1 MKFSLI
7 NRRIH
12 MYLGLALAPWMLMYA
27 VSSIMLN
34 HRDFF
39 DAPYRNTSPWL
50 KDSEEKYQGNFSPDA
65 KPKSIAAQILAHL
78 DLKGPHNVRHNI
90 DNKTLMI
97 HRSSFIT
104 PRRITYNL
112 ANKKLLVERHKFRFS
127 LILRRLH
134 FRRGYQQKYILSDL
148 WALSVDIVILA
159 MFLWIVSGLYMWYT
173 IKTTRRWGII
183 CITAGMAIFIIL
195 ICIL

>member
-7 NRRIH
+7 NSRIH
-12 MYLGLALAPWMLMYA
+12 LYLGLALAPWMLMYA
-27 VSSIMLN
+27 VSSIIMN

-50 KDSEEKYQGNFSPDA
+50 KESVEKYQVDFSPDA
-65 KPKSIAAQILAHL
+65 DPKSIAAQILVHL
-78 DLKGPHNVRHNI
+78 DLEGPHNVRHNI
-90 DNKTLMI
+90 DNKTLTI
-97 HRSSFIT
+97 HRNSFIT

-112 ANKKLLVERHKFRFS
+112 SNKKLLVERHMFRLS
-127 LILRRLH
+127 VLLRQLH
-134 FRRGYQQKYILSDL
+134 VRRGYQQKYFLSDY
-148 WALSVDIVILA
+148 WALSVDIAILA
-159 MFLWIVSGLYMWYT
+159 MFLWVVSGLYMWYK

-183 CITAGMAIFIIL
+183 CITAGMAIYIIL